1 MKTLL
6 VLLGLLALLAPASYS
21 QATLR
26 KGDSF
31 KLVLSG
37 MPAETAQ
44 EWMLD
49 YTVGDDG
56 RVKIPYIGDVN
67 ANATSINDFCR
78 NIERRL
84 VAEKIFT
91 HPTAVLILQ
100 PQSRFVTVGGEVRS
114 PSTVPWTPD
123 MTLSQ
128 AIKRVGGVGEWGKLT
143 KIKVTREGKS
153 QIFNLKK
160 ADKDPEQNP
169 KLLPGDEIEVL

>member
-6 VLLGLLALLAPASYS
+6 LLFALLSLLAPAGYS

-26 KGDSF
+26 KGDGF

-56 RVKIPYIGDVN
+56 HVKIPYIGDIN
-67 ANATSINDFCR
+67 ANNMSTNEFCR
-78 NIERRL
+78 TVERRL
-84 VAEKIFT
+84 VQEKIFT
-91 HPTAVLILQ
+91 HPTAVIVLQ
-100 PQSRFVTVGGEVRS
+100 PQSRFVTVGGEVRN
-114 PSTVPWTPD
+114 PTIVPWSPD

-128 AIKRVGGVGEWGKLT
+128 AIKRAGGVGEWGKLT

-153 QIFNLKK
+153 QVFNLKK
-160 ADKDPEQNP
+160 SDKDATQNP
-169 KLLPGDEIEVL
+169 VLLPGDEVEVL

>member
-1 MKTLL
+1 MKSLL
-6 VLLGLLALLAPASYS
+6 LLLACLALLAPAGYS

-26 KGDSF
+26 KGDGF

-56 RVKIPYIGDVN
+56 HVKIPYIGDIN
-67 ANATSINDFCR
+67 ASNLSTNEFCR
-78 NIERRL
+78 TVERRL

-91 HPTAVLILQ
+91 HPTAVLVLQ
-100 PQSRFVTVGGEVRS
+100 PQSRFITIGGEVRN
-114 PSTVPWTPD
+114 PSIVAWSPD

-128 AIKRVGGVGEWGKLT
+128 AIKRAGGVGEWGKLT

-160 ADKDPEQNP
+160 ADKSPDQNP